1 MSNSNSSM
9 TGGIGFS
16 GALTILFIGLRLSGV
31 IDWSWLWVLSPS
43 LIPVAILL
51 GILAAMV
58 VVALWPRRK
67 RRRGW
72 ES

>member
-9 TGGIGFS
+9 TGGIGFG
-16 GALTILFIGLRLSGV
+16 GALMILFIGLKLGGV
-31 IDWSWLWVLSPS
+31 IDWSWWWVYSPA
-43 LIPVAILL
+43 LIPVAVLL
-51 GILAAMV
+51 LIVGVVM